1 MHFSQ
6 FCYVYV
12 VVIQINMLVV
22 DVFKELEKDLV
33 EEAKMSGVHN
43 FSSLLFEHH
52 IINSSDL
59 DLVSWLG
66 NYLPPEKLS
75 VILVEIIANNV
86 KNPSIYKAF
95 INVLQKVSTLHYLH
109 NKVEVLLGW

>member
-1 MHFSQ
+1 MNFSQ
-6 FCYVYV
+6 FYYVYV
-12 VVIQINMLVV
+12 MVIQIIMLTV
-22 DVFKELEKDLV
+22 DVFKEIEKDLV
-33 EEAKMSGVHN
+33 EELKISGVHN

-59 DLVSWLG
+59 DLVGWLG

-75 VILVEIIANNV
+75 VILVEIIANHV

-109 NKVEVLLGW
+109 HKVELLLG